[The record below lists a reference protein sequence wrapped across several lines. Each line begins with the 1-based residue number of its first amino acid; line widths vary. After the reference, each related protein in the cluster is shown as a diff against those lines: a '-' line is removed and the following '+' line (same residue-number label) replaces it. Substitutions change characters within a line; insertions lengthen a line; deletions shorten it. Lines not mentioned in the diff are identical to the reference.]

1 MKAFEIV
8 SEATL
13 WTSPTTSIQVPGP
26 GSTNAPSSTVSTP
39 TATARVAGVFDPN
52 VPTRD
57 QLSRGQV
64 RKLARSGRITIGG
77 KTFTKKAIAKNT
89 SLAKA
94 QAIKLTKTG
103 SANVAKGAQADLKQ
117 LMKKNKGMFAKGA
130 PQATGGAGRF
140 SIRRI
145 VQAIKN
151 GPGGKIGVIGA
162 LVAQGYITYEQ
173 VAQEISDYGQY
184 YQMNGCTV
192 AKGPYSDKLIE
203 VRARVNNQIV
213 LGLVEV
219 AGAVAGG
226 AAAVGVLVRVF
237 GLAPGFGWI
246 PFIVGTLGAM
256 AVGQLARSIA
266 QNTKL
271 LGKVAEWTTG
281 QIFTDAMMQDISG
294 GNLACA
300 TESVNEEQKPI
311 SKKQAKAEIHSIVKQ
326 DKNLMKL
333 IAMAKKA
340 KKSD

>member
-13 WTSPTTSIQVPGP
+13 WTTPTTFKQVPGP
-26 GSTNAPSSTVSTP
+26 GSTNTSSSTVSTP
-39 TATARVAGVFDPN
+39 KTTARVPGVYDPN
-52 VPTRD
+52 TPTRN

-64 RKLARSGRITIGG
+64 RQMARTGKVTVGG
-77 KTFTKKAIAKNT
+77 QTFTKKAVLRNT
-89 SLAKA
+89 QLAKA
-94 QAIKLTKTG
+94 QAIKLTKSG

-130 PQATGGAGRF
+130 QATPTAF
-140 SIRRI
+140 S
-145 VQAIKN
+145 QAS
-151 GPGGKIGVIGA
+151 VITKLKTFSGIIPA
-162 LVAQGYITYEQ
+162 LAAQGYITYEQ
-173 VAQEISDYGQY
+173 VAQDISDYGQY

-192 AKGPYSDKLIE
+192 AKGPYSDKLRE
-203 VRARVNNQIV
+203 QRASVNNQIV

>member
-1 MKAFEIV
+1 MKAFEIINEV
-8 SEATL
+8 EV
-13 WTSPTTSIQVPGP
+13 PTGILDKHGNPMTKTVTP
-26 GSTNAPSSTVSTP
+26 TSTVSTP
-39 TATARVAGVFDPN
+39 KTTPKVKLAYDPN
-52 VPTRD
+52 IPTRN
-57 QLSRGQV
+57 QLSKSQV
-64 RKLARSGRITIGG
+64 RKMARTGKVTVGG
-77 KTFTKKAIAKNT
+77 KTFTKNAILKNT
-89 SLAKA
+89 QLAKA
-94 QAIKLTKTG
+94 QAINLVKTG
-103 SANVAKGAQADLKQ
+103 SANVAKGAKADLKQ
-117 LMKKNKGMFAKGA
+117 LYKKNKGMFAKGA
-130 PQATGGAGRF
+130 PKATPTAFPASGIIGKLKTYGG
-140 SIRRI
+140 II
-145 VQAIKN
+145 
-151 GPGGKIGVIGA
+151 PA
-162 LVAQGYITYEQ
+162 LAAQGYITYEQ

-203 VRARVNNQIV
+203 VRARVNNQIM

-226 AAAVGVLVRVF
+226 AAAVSVLVRVF

-271 LGKVAEWTTG
+271 LSKTAEWVTG
-281 QIFTDAMMQDISG
+281 GIFTDAMLQDMSG

-300 TESVNEEQKPI
+300 TESINEEQKPM

-326 DKNLMKL
+326 DKDLMKL

>member
-8 SEATL
+8 NEAEV
-13 WTSPTTSIQVPGP
+13 PTGILDKYGNPITKTVTTP
-26 GSTNAPSSTVSTP
+26 TVSTAK
-39 TATARVAGVFDPN
+39 TTSKVKVAYDPN
-52 VPTRD
+52 IPTRD
-57 QLSRGQV
+57 QLSRSQV
-64 RKLARSGRITIGG
+64 RKMARTG
-77 KTFTKKAIAKNT
+77 KVNINGQTFTKNAIMNNT
-89 SLAKA
+89 RLAKA

-103 SANVAKGAQADLKQ
+103 STNVAKGAQADLKQ

-130 PQATGGAGRF
+130 PKATPTAF
-140 SIRRI
+140 SSASII
-145 VQAIKN
+145 TKLKTFSGIL
-151 GPGGKIGVIGA
+151 PA
-162 LVAQGYITYEQ
+162 LAAQGYITYEQ

>member
-13 WTSPTTSIQVPGP
+13 WTTPTTFKQVPGP
-26 GSTNAPSSTVSTP
+26 GSTSTPSSTVSTSSKP
-39 TATARVAGVFDPN
+39 ARVPGVFDPDI
-52 VPTRD
+52 PTRN

-64 RKLARSGRITIGG
+64 RQMARTGKVTVGG
-77 KTFTKKAIAKNT
+77 QTFTKKAVLRNT
-89 SLAKA
+89 RLAKA
-94 QAIKLTKTG
+94 QAIKAIKSG
-103 SANVAKGAQADLKQ
+103 SANIAKGGKADLKQ

-130 PQATGGAGRF
+130 PKATPTAFSNAGIITKLKTF
-140 SIRRI
+140 SGII
-145 VQAIKN
+145 
-151 GPGGKIGVIGA
+151 PA
-162 LVAQGYITYEQ
+162 LAAQGYITYEQ
-173 VAQEISDYGQY
+173 VAQDISDYGQY
-184 YQMNGCTV
+184 YQMNGCTI
-192 AKGPYSDKLIE
+192 AKGPYSDKLRE
-203 VRARVNNQIV
+203 QRASVNNQIV